1 MVVDIYVNYDC
12 DLNCENIFERLVAV
26 MSKIAQGRQTFEL
39 GTANQNQLLA
49 SRRKGKILFVCF
61 LKLTHKIF
69 FRNGKPNRNQ
79 RIDIVRR

>member
-49 SRRKGKILFVCF
+49 SRRKGE
-61 LKLTHKIF
+61 
-69 FRNGKPNRNQ
+69 
-79 RIDIVRR
+79 

>member
-49 SRRKGKILFVCF
+49 SRRKGENFSFSVSTEHVN
-61 LKLTHKIF
+61 KLLE
-69 FRNGKPNRNQ
+69 GKN
-79 RIDIVRR
+79 